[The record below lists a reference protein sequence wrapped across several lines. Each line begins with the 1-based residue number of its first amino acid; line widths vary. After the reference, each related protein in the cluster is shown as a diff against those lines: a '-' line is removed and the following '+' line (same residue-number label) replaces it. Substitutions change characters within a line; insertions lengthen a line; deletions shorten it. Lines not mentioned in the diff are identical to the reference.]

1 MYLFHHKYCLSFL
14 SLYLAS
20 YSVPPE
26 ASSLL
31 GLSRISVNSSMTV
44 NDTSLT
50 NATGLTNDTTSR
62 LEAKDPLDTLDLAT
76 CLTNDVL
83 DGCKVT

>member
-1 MYLFHHKYCLSFL
+1 
-14 SLYLAS
+14 
-20 YSVPPE
+20 
-26 ASSLL
+26 
-31 GLSRISVNSSMTV
+31 MTV